1 MNIGNFKSVADKDAK
16 QKLQAEYLQLLIDN
30 QAELEKRVKNYQNPN
45 APPPVPP
52 QYKTASE
59 LEKDAMKQ
67 EKDVI
72 DNVLSLSP
80 SLSFS
85 DASSVAEDLRSRGLD
100 ALVKFNRNFPIIKK
114 RLAEE
119 VNPKLLNAQVI
130 ITKIDDIFGKI
141 DATFGL
147 NPSGYKS
154 ENFFARSPQDILEI
168 YPTSDLIVDIL
179 NDIRR
184 CAESVAINV
193 NPNQQASLDNL
204 GSELAPILR
213 EMIDYLPSEAQLN
226 FITYFKPID
235 RDELSK
241 IIQQTLIE
249 KVVPD
254 KKVLVDLEYFF
265 GDVLSA
271 IQEGETHIEGSAY
284 GQVASSENRPPEDTN
299 IDDYLDQELNLI
311 LGETETGIPQSRTTA
326 SSRLPASNP
335 VAPTQNV
342 RIQPRNLPPAD
353 DVDKLIKGIAL
364 LLNNVSGFGDR
375 AKFLLSKFK
384 EKYDKYNAEINT
396 NILKPTGILDE
407 LDEEEQ
413 SGIKKKSYVPIGEL
427 GDIKNTRIA
436 ERKANQEREVKRGVF
451 EGLKENTRR
460 EKKEREHIQNR
471 AQAFRDL
478 SRLGERV
485 KEHERI
491 IEEVTPKIIKTQAIV
506 RGKLARTEKKRQEQQ
521 EARLA
526 YEGEIIQSIVDRV
539 RELTPQQL
547 YHALETGVYRIR
559 EGVNI
564 KQLTREQKEKELAHN
579 IVAYNSER
587 IRNGEYDPVFE
598 YKGVLR
604 KSIGLGFTSVD
615 EPRLRTSLDQ
625 VSRVPN
631 TQQEST
637 FAPSSTQL
645 KRIKVGAGVKLRQD
659 EPRYKEFGKYRIH
672 IPLLDENVIN
682 IKYPSLAGIPSLKP
696 IQVSDQYIDFVKE
709 LLDTGDINHKKYNS
723 LHEKEQDHFAKI
735 SKASG
740 LANQFGIKP
749 KSETEDDKDYDR
761 LMILKG
767 EWEAGN
773 DNEKLVKELRQKIIK
788 FINNGRINRKKG
800 LDYLMQLSV

>member
-30 QAELEKRVKNYQNPN
+30 QAELEKRIKNYQNPN

-154 ENFFARSPQDILEI
+154 ENFFARSPKELMEI
-168 YPTSDLIVDIL
+168 FPTSDLMVNIL
-179 NDIRR
+179 NYVRR
-184 CAESVAINV
+184 SAESVFINV
-193 NPNQQASLDNL
+193 NPQQEASLDNL
-204 GSELAPILR
+204 GAELAPILR
-213 EMIDYLPSEAQLN
+213 DMIDYLPSEAQVN

-235 RDELSK
+235 RDELFK
-241 IIQQTLIE
+241 ILQQTLIE
-249 KVVPD
+249 KVIPD
-254 KKVLVDLEYFF
+254 RKVLVDLEYFF
-265 GDVLSA
+265 GDVVTA
-271 IQEGETHIEGSAY
+271 IQEGEDELTGYSEFGA
-284 GQVASSENRPPEDTN
+284 VASSENRPPEDTDVDKLL
-299 IDDYLDQELNLI
+299 DDDLNLV
-311 LGETETGIPQSRTTA
+311 LEETDTGIPRSRTTA
-326 SSRLPASNP
+326 STRRPVSNP

-342 RIQPRNLPPAD
+342 RIQPQNLAPAD

-384 EKYDKYNAEINT
+384 EKYDKYNTEINT
-396 NILKPTGILDE
+396 TILKPTGILDE
-407 LDEEEQ
+407 LDHEEQ
-413 SGIKKKSYVPIGEL
+413 EGVKKKAFVPVGDL
-427 GDIKNTRIA
+427 GDISRTRIA
-436 ERKANQEREVKRGVF
+436 ERERKERHQQRRNEASSELRELGQTLLKANQGATK
-451 EGLKENTRR
+451 
-460 EKKEREHIQNR
+460 IQ
-471 AQAFRDL
+471 
-478 SRLGERV
+478 
-485 KEHERI
+485 
-491 IEEVTPKIIKTQAIV
+491 TAI
-506 RGKLARTEKKRQEQQ
+506 RGKLAREELKHQQRLAKHQSDYEEGIAQQRLQNLLDRVYDDITDLVDKLEYPALEYQLTNQSELNGGHAFSTLAKIKELKQQEGKQ
-521 EARLA
+521 EARNIMNKTLA
-526 YEGEIIQSIVDRV
+526 TIIYNAHLQDIIEGR
-539 RELTPQQL
+539 
-547 YHALETGVYRIR
+547 
-559 EGVNI
+559 
-564 KQLTREQKEKELAHN
+564 
-579 IVAYNSER
+579 
-587 IRNGEYDPVFE
+587 YDPKNKIGLFS
-598 YKGVLR
+598 KN
-604 KSIGLGFTSVD
+604 KKIGLGYISKD
-615 EPRLRTSLDQ
+615 EPRQRTSLDQ
-625 VSRVPN
+625 ISRVPN
-631 TQQEST
+631 REQEST

-672 IPLLDENVIN
+672 VPLLDENVIN

-696 IQVSDQYIDFVKE
+696 VHVSDQYIDFIKE
-709 LLDTGDINHKKYNS
+709 LLDTGDLNHKKYNS

-749 KSETEDDKDYDR
+749 KSETEDDKEYDR

-800 LDYLMQLSV
+800 LDYLMELSV